1 VTITLYQIK
10 EMRIRWPRRPACQCD
25 SHECRAGPGCHDSQ
39 SSRGPAK
46 RCGIGL
52 DYWSGSHSGWKPYLP
67 RVEF

>member
-10 EMRIRWPRRPACQCD
+10 KMRIRWPRRPACQCD

-46 RCGIGL
+46 RCGISL
-52 DYWSGSHSGWKPYLP
+52 
-67 RVEF
+67 